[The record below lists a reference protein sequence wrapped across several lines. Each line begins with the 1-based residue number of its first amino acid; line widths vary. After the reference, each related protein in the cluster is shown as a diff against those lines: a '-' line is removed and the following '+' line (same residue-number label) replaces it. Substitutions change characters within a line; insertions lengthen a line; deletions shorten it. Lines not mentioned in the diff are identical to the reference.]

1 MNPRGRLAAPLLFA
15 ALVVATLAVLVL
27 SQGARTKLVVD
38 QIDLSNEFRPAEGER
53 AAIEFRLTED
63 EDSAT
68 LVVIDSDDETVEVLI
83 EDEPLGD
90 FEIHRFRWDGAGAA
104 RGAYRVRLR
113 LESLGRELV
122 LPEKIDLR
130 PARDG

>member
-90 FEIHRFRWDGAGAA
+90 FEIHRFRWDGAGATP
-104 RGAYRVRLR
+104 GAYRVRLG